1 MASLID
7 STVFPD
13 NQQVAKADLRNQ
25 FAIAATEITALQKV
39 TKLPS
44 KMAYDDTSFDNL

>member
-1 MASLID
+1 MASQID

-13 NQQVAKADLRNQ
+13 NQQVDKADLRAQ
-25 FAIAATEITALQKV
+25 FAIAANEITALQKA

-44 KMAYDDTSFDNL
+44 TMAYDDTSFDNL